1 MTGAFL
7 PRERKTVGWPTR
19 RTAHPRRS
27 RESAETELQSRRMA
41 VRLRWLVAF
50 AVVSGGFIAAIAQ
63 ENGHIAVSV
72 VEDWSSRHV
81 IFAEEVPRE
90 LRGSILAEPRFW
102 QQYYRRHA
110 SRPLPSVEETRVWD
124 NGWDKDGRDD
134 DQQDDDGRDHD
145 RGQHHRKRKRALSHR
160 DWSVSLGA
168 GSGGRISGPA
178 KYVFD
183 VTAPPSCTTDFVVT
197 GIAANGSST
206 QANIVGFN
214 NLYSNTGGAGFC
226 TGTGPNVIF
235 AYNVGGGQ
243 VPSLVALS
251 LNGQKVAFS
260 ENNTGNSNFHVLTFK
275 TGTGNGTS
283 ATAPA
288 VPGTGNTAVDTKIA
302 FTGGA
307 TTGPYIDYTHDVA
320 YLTTNGASSVVHK
333 ISGVFNGTP
342 TEVTGGGWPATITG
356 NPGVST
362 PVYDNVSRHVFVTD
376 GAGHIDYIDD
386 SVTPAV
392 VHSGSFSFA
401 ATGITAAPVVVDSSR
416 QKVYA
421 FAGNPGGTNA
431 VVAQADTSLT
441 AASKVVVN
449 IGTGSANAVLEGDFN
464 NVYYSGGTGT
474 PLLYAVGNDSSTTQ
488 RAALFAVGFNSSFV
502 LNSTTANGPLALSI
516 GITTGVIASPVTEFF
531 NSKLAKDF
539 LFVSVSNACAAF
551 GSGLPT
557 GGCIR
562 SLDITGGFPAST
574 AINNVVLAA
583 TGGTGTI
590 TVDNNSA
597 SAQASSVYYTTQ
609 TGNTIVKATQAG
621 LQ

>member
-1 MTGAFL
+1 
-7 PRERKTVGWPTR
+7 
-19 RTAHPRRS
+19 
-27 RESAETELQSRRMA
+27 
-41 VRLRWLVAF
+41 
-50 AVVSGGFIAAIAQ
+50 
-63 ENGHIAVSV
+63 
-72 VEDWSSRHV
+72 
-81 IFAEEVPRE
+81 
-90 LRGSILAEPRFW
+90 
-102 QQYYRRHA
+102 
-110 SRPLPSVEETRVWD
+110 
-124 NGWDKDGRDD
+124 
-134 DQQDDDGRDHD
+134 
-145 RGQHHRKRKRALSHR
+145 
-160 DWSVSLGA
+160 
-168 GSGGRISGPA
+168 
-178 KYVFD
+178 
-183 VTAPPSCTTDFVVT
+183 
-197 GIAANGSST
+197 
-206 QANIVGFN
+206 
-214 NLYSNTGGAGFC
+214 
-226 TGTGPNVIF
+226 
-235 AYNVGGGQ
+235 
-243 VPSLVALS
+243 
-251 LNGQKVAFS
+251 
-260 ENNTGNSNFHVLTFK
+260 
-275 TGTGNGTS
+275 
-283 ATAPA
+283 
-288 VPGTGNTAVDTKIA
+288 
-302 FTGGA
+302 
-307 TTGPYIDYTHDVA
+307 
-320 YLTTNGASSVVHK
+320 
-333 ISGVFNGTP
+333 
-342 TEVTGGGWPATITG
+342 
-356 NPGVST
+356 
-362 PVYDNVSRHVFVTD
+362 
-376 GAGHIDYIDD
+376 
-386 SVTPAV
+386 V

-431 VVAQADTSLT
+431 VVAQGDTSLT

>member
-1 MTGAFL
+1 
-7 PRERKTVGWPTR
+7 
-19 RTAHPRRS
+19 
-27 RESAETELQSRRMA
+27 MA

-50 AVVSGGFIAAIAQ
+50 AVASSGFTTAIAQ
-63 ENGHIAVSV
+63 ENGHIPVSV
-72 VEDWSSRHV
+72 VEDWSSRHM

-110 SRPLPSVEETRVWD
+110 NRPLSSVEETRVGD
-124 NGWDKDGRDD
+124 DGWDKDGRDD
-134 DQQDDDGRDHD
+134 EGREHD
-145 RGQHHRKRKRALSHR
+145 RREHHRRRKRALSQR
-160 DWSVSLGA
+160 DWSVSLGT

-183 VTAPPSCTTDFVVT
+183 VTATPSCTADFVIT

-206 QANIVGFN
+206 QANIIGLN
-214 NLYSNTGGAGFC
+214 NLYSNAAGSGLC
-226 TGTGPNVIF
+226 AGTGPSVIF
-235 AYNVGGGQ
+235 AYNVGAGQ

-260 ENNTGNSNFHVLTFK
+260 ENNTAAGTSNFHVLQFK
-275 TGTGNGTS
+275 TSTGNGTS
-283 ATAPA
+283 ATSPV
-288 VPGTGNTAVDTKIA
+288 VPGTGNTAVDTRIA

-320 YLTTNGASSVVHK
+320 YVTTNGTASVMHK

-342 TEVTGGGWPATITG
+342 AEVTTGGWPATIPG

-362 PVYDNVSRHVFVTD
+362 PVYDNISRHVFATD
-376 GAGHIDYIDD
+376 GNGNIDYVDD
-386 SVTPAV
+386 SVSPAV

-401 ATGITAAPVVVDSSR
+401 STGITAAPVVVDSSR

-421 FAGNPGGTNA
+421 FAGNPGGNA
-431 VVAQADTSLT
+431 VAAQGDTNLT
-441 AASKVVVN
+441 AASRVVVT
-449 IGTGSANAVLEGDFN
+449 IGSGSNNAVLEGDFN
-464 NVYYSGGTGT
+464 NAYYTGGAFGT
-474 PLLYAVGNDSSTTQ
+474 AFLYVVGNDSSLLQ
-488 RAALFAVGFNSSFV
+488 APSLFNIGFADSSFK
-502 LNSTTANGPLALSI
+502 LNTTTANGPRALSTGLAT
-516 GITTGVIASPVTEFF
+516 GIIASPITEFF
-531 NSKLAKDF
+531 NSKLGKDF
-539 LFVSVSNACAAF
+539 LFVSVSNACTI
-551 GSGLPT
+551 GTGGQPT

-562 SLDITGGFPAST
+562 SLDITSGFPAST

-590 TVDNNSA
+590 TVDNNST

-609 TGNTIVKATQAG
+609 SGNTIVKATQAG